1 MFTLLDGLNRF
12 LSYFNLKI
20 KVKNRLYI
28 VLGTIT
34 TAYIGYLTW
43 NFFQY
48 NAYGRGVIYLLIFLV
63 LFYFLVLNVLY
74 YFFDKNVKWDITPL
88 FEKFAQTDIEE
99 QSKTTPK
106 NKGGMYANKMVIYDE
121 TKQNLDE
128 YQAFDTTLDYLEKS
142 QETLEQFAEFM
153 VANHLAEKN
162 SKKAKKPVVKKKN
175 VTEKVYELDEGI
187 EVPSFAIEA
196 DQEELLLAI
205 GLNATERAP
214 IARIKEIG
222 GASASK
228 MKETYDIVGK
238 SAVIVGGKYTKYQ
251 NGTIH
256 SGKDPYTIQLQV
268 ACLVRL
274 STQSTTKKD

>member
-28 VLGTIT
+28 VLGAIT

-63 LFYFLVLNVLY
+63 LLYFLVLNILY

-88 FEKFAQTDIEE
+88 FEKFAQVDSAEDSNNSAKKS
-99 QSKTTPK
+99 Q
-106 NKGGMYANKMVIYDE
+106 GGMYGGKMVIYDE
-121 TKQNLDE
+121 TKQNLND
-128 YQAFDTTLDYLEKS
+128 YQTFDTTLEYLEKS
-142 QETLEQFAEFM
+142 QESLEQLVEFM
-153 VANHLAEKN
+153 LTNHLVEKN
-162 SKKAKKPVVKKKN
+162 SKKAKKPLVKKKAA
-175 VTEKVYELDEGI
+175 VEKIYELDAGI
-187 EVPSFAIEA
+187 EIPSFAIET
-196 DQEELLLAI
+196 DKEDLCLLI

-214 IARIKEIG
+214 IASIKEIG
-222 GASASK
+222 GVSANK

-238 SAVIVGGKYTKYQ
+238 SAKIVGGKYTEYQ

-256 SGKDPYTIQLQV
+256 SDKEPYTIQLQV

-274 STQSTTKKD
+274 SAQ

>member
-48 NAYGRGVIYLLIFLV
+48 NAYGRGIIYLLIFLV
-63 LFYFLVLNVLY
+63 LLYFLLLNVLY

-88 FEKFAQTDIEE
+88 FEKFAQADSAEE
-99 QSKTTPK
+99 HSNSIAK
-106 NKGGMYANKMVIYDE
+106 NKGGLYADKMVIYDE
-121 TKQNLDE
+121 TKQNLND
-128 YQAFDTTLDYLEKS
+128 YQAFDATLDYLEQS
-142 QETLEQFAEFM
+142 QASLEQLAEFM
-153 VANHLAEKN
+153 LTNHLAEKN
-162 SKKAKKPVVKKKN
+162 SKKAKKPIVKKKAA
-175 VTEKVYELDEGI
+175 TEKVYELGSGI
-187 EVPSFAIEA
+187 EIPSFAIEA
-196 DQEELLLAI
+196 DQGELCLLI

-214 IARIKEIG
+214 IARIQEIG
-222 GASASK
+222 GVSANK

-238 SAVIVGGKYTKYQ
+238 SATIVGGKYTEYQ
-251 NGTIH
+251 NGTIR
-256 SGKDPYTIQLQV
+256 SGKEPYTIQLQV

-274 STQSTTKKD
+274 STQ